1 MKRREFICLGAMAA
15 ATVPLWHCRSSRSG
29 AKKMLVLGFDGM
41 DPTVVRRLI
50 GSGDLPNMKRL
61 ADTGTFTMMRS
72 TIPPQSPVAWGSFIA
87 GADPGVTGIF
97 DFLHRDPKTYTPLF
111 AQSTTLP
118 GGWNV
123 DLGKYRIPLK
133 GAEVKLNRE
142 GVAFWDVLEEM
153 GVPATVVKIPTNY
166 PPSKSGQ
173 RTLAGMGTPDVMGTY
188 GIYHLYTSDEE
199 ESRKDLTPNNVFYAY
214 IDEQGVLE
222 GEIEGPKNDLVPGS
236 DPMVIPFKAY
246 VDRAHH
252 SARIDVAGQE
262 VLLAEREYS
271 RWVEISFSLGVPLMN
286 LTGMVKFFLLECGE
300 RFRLYISPIHISPAS
315 PALPISTPASY
326 SKELADAVGL
336 YHTIGLPA
344 DTKALSQGAFAMGDF
359 IDQSLSV
366 FAESR
371 KMFAFELDRFQRQ
384 QEGLLFFYFSTLD
397 QGQHMFW
404 ALNDPQHPYYHP
416 VETKRYGGI
425 TDDLYRQFDAEVGRA
440 MAALP
445 PEVPLVVLSDHGF
458 APFRREVNINTWLV
472 KEGYLVMTTQDLDE
486 QVSILDSADWGR
498 SRAYGLGLNGLYLNL
513 RGREGSGIV
522 TAQERRRLLEEL
534 KGKLEALTDPQSGA
548 RVITHA
554 YISEDVFSRNHLD
567 RAPDIILGFARGY
580 RISDSSPLGQLAP
593 EVVVDHL
600 NWWSGDHL
608 IDPLH
613 VPASFL
619 ANFEINRD
627 VPDIID
633 IAPTIVRHFGGQV
646 PAGMTGKPLR

>member
-1 MKRREFICLGAMAA
+1 MAA

-41 DPTVVRRLI
+41 DPVVVRRLI

-72 TIPPQSPVAWGSFIA
+72 TIPPQSPVAGGSFIA

-97 DFLHRDPKTYTPLF
+97 DFLHRDPKTYMPFF

-252 SARIDVAGQE
+252 SARIDVGGQE

-315 PALPISTPASY
+315 PALPISTPESY

-416 VETKRYGGI
+416 VEAQRYGGI

-445 PEVPLVVLSDHGF
+445 PEVPLVVMSDHGF

-472 KEGYLVMTTQDLDE
+472 KEGYLTMTTPDLDE
-486 QVSILDSADWGR
+486 QVSILDSADWGK
-498 SRAYGLGLNGLYLNL
+498 SRAYGLGLNGLYLNQ

-534 KGKLEALTDPQSGA
+534 KGKLEALTDPQNGA

-554 YISEDVFSRNHLD
+554 YISEDVFSRDHLD

-580 RISDSSPLGQLAP
+580 RISDSSPLGQLSP

-619 ANFEINRD
+619 ANFKINRD
-627 VPDIID
+627 VPDIKD

>member
-1 MKRREFICLGAMAA
+1 MAA

-142 GVAFWDVLEEM
+142 GTAFWDVLEEM

-252 SARIDVAGQE
+252 SARIDVGGQE

-315 PALPISTPASY
+315 PALPISTPESY

-416 VETKRYGGI
+416 VEAQRYGGI

-445 PEVPLVVLSDHGF
+445 PEVPLVVMSDHGF

-472 KEGYLVMTTQDLDE
+472 KEGYLTMTTPDLDE
-486 QVSILDSADWGR
+486 QVSILDSADWGK
-498 SRAYGLGLNGLYLNL
+498 SRAYGLGLNGLYLNQ

-534 KGKLEALTDPQSGA
+534 KGKLEALTDPQNGA

-554 YISEDVFSRNHLD
+554 YISEDVFSRDHLD

-580 RISDSSPLGQLAP
+580 RISDSSPLGQLSP

-619 ANFEINRD
+619 ANFKINRD
-627 VPDIID
+627 VPDIKD